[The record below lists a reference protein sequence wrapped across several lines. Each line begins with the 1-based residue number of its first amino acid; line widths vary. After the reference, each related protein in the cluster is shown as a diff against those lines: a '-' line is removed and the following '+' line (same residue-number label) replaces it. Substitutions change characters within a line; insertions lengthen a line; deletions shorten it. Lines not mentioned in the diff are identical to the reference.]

1 MESSN
6 KSGILL
12 RIVALQNPA
21 LQLRLKLKL
30 VTWSEQ
36 KSSTVLDFW
45 QQVTQTLKRSQF
57 VLLTVYQS
65 LFNRHFVSRCCYNLM
80 FLSSAG
86 STIHPQL
93 LADLKRRKF
102 QLRYRASHQ
111 ESFSGK
117 NLENLLHPSGVQETF
132 KSCSGQKYVYCLFKT
147 IMLKFNKNVRVQ
159 SKKLWLFQ
167 S

>member
-1 MESSN
+1 
-6 KSGILL
+6 
-12 RIVALQNPA
+12 
-21 LQLRLKLKL
+21 
-30 VTWSEQ
+30 
-36 KSSTVLDFW
+36 
-45 QQVTQTLKRSQF
+45 
-57 VLLTVYQS
+57 
-65 LFNRHFVSRCCYNLM
+65 M

-159 SKKLWLFQ
+159 SKKIMAFSKLIKLTIYKKKFTDKKNNTT
-167 S
+167 